1 MNNYV
6 LLEHVH
12 TEICSFDTLA
22 LYVSLRIIVENKP
35 RMFALAF
42 LAYESL
48 RESFSLGVK
57 TTDVKGD
64 VKVGRKRRRSKY
76 GGGRRVVNT
85 DSNLDS
91 HG

>member
-6 LLEHVH
+6 LLGHVH
-12 TEICSFDTLA
+12 TKICSFDTLA
-22 LYVSLRIIVENKP
+22 LCVSFGIIVEDKP
-35 RMFALAF
+35 RIFAFAF
-42 LAYESL
+42 LAYEPL

-64 VKVGRKRRRSKY
+64 VKVGRKRRRAEY
-76 GGGRRVVNT
+76 EGGRGVVNT